1 MYCEICGN
9 PIRGKPSKS
18 KIDGVDLLLCYQCA
32 QLSPSQ
38 RSYKIRKQPEKIVTA
53 PRILVRRQ
61 RASPLFYEDK
71 ELVENYY
78 QIIRKARE
86 GMRLSHKDLGR
97 KIGEKVSVIQKLEV
111 KKIVP
116 NQTLIKKLEHT
127 LKIQLTQSTESLTTE
142 KDISTIKFSEP
153 TLGDII
159 SRQNKK
165 RLEDKRTRKQ

>member
-9 PIRGKPSKS
+9 LIRGKPSKS
-18 KIDGVDLLLCYQCA
+18 KIDGVDLMLCYQCA

-38 RSYKIRKQPEKIVTA
+38 RSYQINKQPTKKVTTS
-53 PRILVRRQ
+53 RILVRKHKTR
-61 RASPLFYEDK
+61 PLFYEDK
-71 ELVENYY
+71 ELVENYN

-111 KKIVP
+111 KKIIP

-127 LKIQLTQSTESLTTE
+127 LKIQLTQPFESITTG
-142 KDISTIKFSEP
+142 KDISTIKFSKP

-159 SRQNKK
+159 SRKNKT
-165 RLEDKRTRKQ
+165 RLEDKKIRKR

>member
-1 MYCEICGN
+1 M
-9 PIRGKPSKS
+9 
-18 KIDGVDLLLCYQCA
+18 LCYQCA

-38 RSYKIRKQPEKIVTA
+38 RSYRINKQPTKKGTSA
-53 PRILVRRQ
+53 RTLVRKHKTR
-61 RASPLFYEDK
+61 PLFYEDV
-71 ELVENYY
+71 ELVENYD

-111 KKIVP
+111 KKIIP
-116 NQTLIKKLEHT
+116 NQNLIKKLERT
-127 LKIQLTQSTESLTTE
+127 LKIQLTQPFESVTTE

-159 SRQNKK
+159 SRQNKI
-165 RLEDKRTRKQ
+165 RLEDKRTRKR